1 MHKILDKIK
10 HSFQTT
16 ASRQGSYSIGLTAL
30 VIAIVVVVNLI
41 AGQLPGALQQVD
53 ISRNNIYEIS
63 DTTQDLLDHLDQD
76 VTFTVLADKST
87 TDKRIKNFID
97 RYSALSGHI
106 HVKWIDPV
114 LHPSSLTTYDAEQN
128 SIVVSC
134 EDTGRSVNVSFN
146 DIITYD
152 EMSYYTSGSATE
164 SEFDGEGQLS
174 SAVNNVTSDVSKTIY
189 YTSGHG
195 ESTLSSSVTD
205 LLGKSSLT
213 LTELNLMM
221 TSSIPEDCDLLLM
234 DAPSTDLSE
243 DEVTMLTDYMSNGGH
258 LFVILGEDVSS
269 TPNLAAFLKTYGL
282 TSAGGYIADMQR
294 SYQGNYY
301 YIFPELQTSGDLA
314 AGLKSGMVLL
324 INAHG
329 LKEETPERDTI
340 TLTPFMTTSENGY
353 AVTEDGSSTQ
363 GTYVLGAVATENDSR
378 LTVISSDS
386 MIDES
391 ITSQFTNIENLT
403 LFTNAVTANFDDVEN
418 LSIEP
423 KSLQLEYNTMQYTGL
438 IGIVAI
444 VGIPVLFLLFGLNR
458 WLKRRKA

>member
-1 MHKILDKIK
+1 MHKLLDKIK
-10 HSFQTT
+10 CSFKTT
-16 ASRQGSYSIGLTAL
+16 ASKQGSYSIGLTAL
-30 VIAIVVVVNLI
+30 VIAIVVVINLI
-41 AGQLPGALQQVD
+41 AGQLPGSLKQLD
-53 ISRNNIYEIS
+53 ISQNNIYEIS
-63 DTTQDLLDHLDQD
+63 DTTHDLLKGLDKD
-76 VTFTVLADKST
+76 VTFTVLADKSN
-87 TDKRIKNFID
+87 TDKRIKNFIE
-97 RYSALSGHI
+97 RYSALSDHI
-106 HVKWIDPV
+106 HVEWIDPV
-114 LHPSSLTTYDAEQN
+114 LHPSALTTYNAEKN

-134 EDTGRSVNVSFN
+134 KDTDRSTTVSFN

-152 EMSYYTSGSATE
+152 ESSYYTTGSATE

-174 SAVNNVTSDVSKTIY
+174 SAVNNVTTDVTKTVY

-195 ESTLSSSVTD
+195 ESALSSSVTD

-234 DAPSTDLSE
+234 DAPSNDLSE

-258 LFVILGEDVSS
+258 LFVILGSDVND
-269 TPNLAAFLKTYGL
+269 TPNLASFLQTYGL

-301 YIFPELQTSGDLA
+301 YIFPELQVSGDLA
-314 AGLKSGMVLL
+314 AGLNSKMVLL

-329 LKEETPERDTI
+329 LKEGTPARDTI
-340 TLTPFMTTSENGY
+340 TLTPFMSTSENGY
-353 AVTEDGSSTQ
+353 AVTEDGQSTQ

-386 MIDES
+386 LIDES

-403 LFTNAVTANFDDVEN
+403 LFSNAVTANFDDVEN

-423 KSLQLEYNTMQYTGL
+423 KSLQLEYNTMRYTGI
-438 IGIVAI
+438 IGIVVI
-444 VGIPVLFLLFGLNR
+444 VGIPVIFLLFGLNR